1 MKMNQVPQR
10 AKVYCVQ
17 WASPAGEWEVCA
29 QVLCTSHTGEILMWA
44 IPAMRAHLKST
55 SQLASKETTQSA
67 PFVSK
72 RFVGHTD
79 RSFNIAL
86 NPLRPEIFAS
96 GSAGKLFAVLIDR
109 FVGIE

>member
-67 PFVSK
+67 PFISK
-72 RFVGHTD
+72 RFVGQPLVGWRVTTD
-79 RSFNIAL
+79 AL
-86 NPLRPEIFAS
+86 LT
-96 GSAGKLFAVLIDR
+96 
-109 FVGIE
+109 

>member
-1 MKMNQVPQR
+1 
-10 AKVYCVQ
+10 
-17 WASPAGEWEVCA
+17 
-29 QVLCTSHTGEILMWA
+29 
-44 IPAMRAHLKST
+44 MRAHLKST

-67 PFVSK
+67 PFISK